1 MPTAVPLFQDR
12 YRLLRVA
19 GRGTFGRVFEAFD
32 VQAGEPRA
40 LKVVPAGAHEALLC
54 DEYEQL
60 ARLRHPSLPRV
71 FEVGRVRAALPDHG
85 LPAGAPFFAAE
96 WIAGEHA
103 DARVWDGNV
112 VDLWALLADA
122 CGALATIHAAGLVH
136 ADVAPQNLLVAEGRV
151 VLVDLGLATR
161 FADDGTPRGTP
172 AYMAPEAFAGRLDP
186 RSDLYGLAAT
196 VVRIVGG
203 RAPFDVPSLGSGV
216 RGLGELVQRIL
227 TAPTPVLHQL
237 PRGLAD
243 LLARMLARDPAARP
257 ASALAVLDELDQLAP
272 VIAPS
277 ISRHARPRV
286 GAPPAPA
293 IWPGAA
299 PWIDAVAASLAAAHA
314 VVLVV
319 GAADSGRR
327 QLVDAALA
335 RRQLD
340 EVVRGRATLPIVAGS
355 LDQVA
360 SALDVPAAASA
371 RAWLECA
378 ARAMRGARAR
388 VVVELGDDPRA
399 GELLAALARAG
410 GDHATIAIVDD
421 APAGRELSWPAVA
434 THRAPAL
441 DDAPAG
447 REPSWPAV
455 ATHRAPAV
463 DDAPAGRELSWPA
476 VATHRAPTLDVDGIA
491 SLASAMLDGTP
502 PRSWCAGL
510 LAASDGQP
518 LAAIELMRSLALTAD
533 PFGVDWSARTSAGV
547 VELRARTLRATADG
561 PQALAAAIAVCGG
574 RMRVEHALAVAR
586 AASASG
592 RFGDARVIGLG
603 DIVELERL
611 GLVRRH
617 GAPAAVEVA
626 MDRATRDAVRAV
638 FGAPALA
645 ELAGIGLAA
654 LEGTGRARELRAALL
669 ERGAR
674 DGERAAEAC
683 DVAEQLLACG
693 RADRALGLARRA
705 FATAPARAHLVAAR
719 AMAAT
724 GAYREAVDHAHA
736 ARDAGAD
743 PIEADL
749 VAARALQRAAD
760 LDAAESVLARLHAAH
775 PDHAEVAGTYAR
787 LLVTRSRYVDARS
800 VAIGAPPRK
809 GQARVV
815 TPPPRSDGIPAA
827 ISDDTVRVT
836 STRHPPASSVLGATD
851 ATPSPAD
858 STIVP
863 TTRTSLPAAAN
874 GAMATPTAVGV
885 HHNSSETVTVG
896 RHDVPLP
903 PPSNNPPSPSS
914 TSTAV
919 VGSSGDARALTGAI
933 VHGPSSPAIA
943 ASSTDNEANATHARA
958 SSPAIGLASN
968 ARPPGEATAT
978 RAAIRAPSS
987 PAIAIGSDAR
997 TDGEAT
1003 AANATVRAPSSP
1015 AIAIGSDAS
1024 TDGEATAA
1032 NATVRAPSSPT
1043 IRLASSALTD
1053 GQATATNATV
1063 HTPPSSP
1070 AIRLAADA
1078 FTDGQVT
1085 NPTVRAPSSPIA
1097 VDSDG
1102 LTGGEATA
1110 AKATVRAPSSPTITV
1125 DSDALTG
1132 GEATAAKA
1140 PVHTPSSS
1148 PAIAADSD
1156 TWTDGQA
1163 TATNATV
1170 HTPSSS
1176 PAIAADSDAR
1186 TDGQATATNPT
1197 VRAPSSPAIAVDSD
1211 ARTDG
1216 EATATNPTV
1225 RAPSSPAIAVD
1236 SDALTDGEATATKAT
1251 VRAPSSPAFAAGS
1264 DARSDGEATATKA
1277 TVRAPSSPAFAAGSD
1292 ALSDGEPETIRASSS
1307 VSASTVSATSDAPV
1321 ASSVAPAPL
1330 AGLRAESAGLAAF
1343 YLGELDEADAA
1354 FAALELG
1361 AAAANDSVTVG
1372 RALSLRGM
1380 VAQQRG
1386 QLGLASDR
1394 YREAAR
1400 RLADAGELHAAA
1412 TAELNL
1418 GTVLAERGR
1427 ASDALPRLAAAGRV
1441 FAELGATTELVAA
1454 ELNRGNALLAV
1465 GQLDD
1470 ARLAAESALARSE
1483 NTPHLRAFALLVGGD
1498 VRRRLGDDAG
1508 AVRAYRDALAIGVE
1522 RGDAHA
1528 QISAYI
1534 ALAEAGHSAGAEV
1547 DVEALCASADDR
1559 DRWTLARCRLA
1570 LRDPLDAGAALA
1582 LARQAGDVAR
1592 RAADGDRL
1600 ERAFRGHAL
1609 AAQLAAR
1616 ARADVERLPGGDATD
1631 GERSVGDAAAR
1642 ADGERSVG
1650 GAAAGRA
1657 ELVAIARTDGGQSA
1671 GDAAAGRAELVAI
1684 ARTEAERPARDAA
1697 VGRAELVAIAPTERP
1712 AGNAAAGRAELVA
1725 IARID
1730 GERSAGDAAS
1740 GRAELVTIARTEAER
1755 AHATHAALV
1764 AAAAPAFRA
1773 ALDGD
1778 GDRQALLAAVPREVA
1793 ATAPRG
1799 SDSGMRRLLA
1809 LSRRLNS
1816 EASLERILD
1825 EAIDTAIELTSAE
1838 RGFLLLRQP
1847 DGELAP
1853 VVSRNFIAGDLE
1865 GGPSVSRSIAERAAQ
1880 TGEPVVTIDA
1890 GVDERFGAAASVA
1903 ALRLRSVLAVPLR
1916 QRGTVTG
1923 CIYVDHRLRGGAFND
1938 AAAGVLGELADIAA
1952 IAIENARLADNLRR
1966 STREVAELNARLSAE
1981 LAERDAELV
1990 RVRADLPDR
1999 DRLRHRY
2006 ERIVGRSPAM
2016 VRMLDIVDRAA
2027 ATSLPVVIVGES
2039 GTGKEL
2045 VARALHDNGP
2055 RREGP
2060 FVALNCSAVPEP
2072 LLESELFG
2080 HVRGSFTGA
2089 DRDRRGLFEVA
2100 DGGTLFLDEIAD
2112 TGVAMQAKLLRVLQD
2127 GVLRRV
2133 GDAKTRRVDVRVIAA
2148 SQHPLVELVAA
2159 NRFREDL
2166 RFRLEVITV
2175 PVPALRDRD
2184 GDIPLL
2190 VERLLT
2196 HLCPDRPSPRITR
2209 AASRALGQHRWP
2221 GNVREL
2227 QNALARGL
2235 AMGGDVIDLPDLP
2248 ESIASTTG
2256 RPEPAKPTHP
2266 DDLRLRP
2273 ALAATEHAYIA
2284 AAMTR
2289 AKNNQ
2294 TVAARLLGL
2303 SRFGLQK
2310 KLRRLSDE
2318 E

>member
-1 MPTAVPLFQDR
+1 
-12 YRLLRVA
+12 
-19 GRGTFGRVFEAFD
+19 
-32 VQAGEPRA
+32 
-40 LKVVPAGAHEALLC
+40 
-54 DEYEQL
+54 
-60 ARLRHPSLPRV
+60 
-71 FEVGRVRAALPDHG
+71 
-85 LPAGAPFFAAE
+85 
-96 WIAGEHA
+96 
-103 DARVWDGNV
+103 
-112 VDLWALLADA
+112 
-122 CGALATIHAAGLVH
+122 
-136 ADVAPQNLLVAEGRV
+136 
-151 VLVDLGLATR
+151 
-161 FADDGTPRGTP
+161 
-172 AYMAPEAFAGRLDP
+172 
-186 RSDLYGLAAT
+186 
-196 VVRIVGG
+196 
-203 RAPFDVPSLGSGV
+203 
-216 RGLGELVQRIL
+216 
-227 TAPTPVLHQL
+227 
-237 PRGLAD
+237 
-243 LLARMLARDPAARP
+243 
-257 ASALAVLDELDQLAP
+257 
-272 VIAPS
+272 
-277 ISRHARPRV
+277 
-286 GAPPAPA
+286 
-293 IWPGAA
+293 
-299 PWIDAVAASLAAAHA
+299 
-314 VVLVV
+314 
-319 GAADSGRR
+319 
-327 QLVDAALA
+327 
-335 RRQLD
+335 
-340 EVVRGRATLPIVAGS
+340 
-355 LDQVA
+355 
-360 SALDVPAAASA
+360 
-371 RAWLECA
+371 
-378 ARAMRGARAR
+378 
-388 VVVELGDDPRA
+388 
-399 GELLAALARAG
+399 
-410 GDHATIAIVDD
+410 
-421 APAGRELSWPAVA
+421 
-434 THRAPAL
+434 
-441 DDAPAG
+441 
-447 REPSWPAV
+447 
-455 ATHRAPAV
+455 
-463 DDAPAGRELSWPA
+463 
-476 VATHRAPTLDVDGIA
+476 
-491 SLASAMLDGTP
+491 
-502 PRSWCAGL
+502 
-510 LAASDGQP
+510 
-518 LAAIELMRSLALTAD
+518 
-533 PFGVDWSARTSAGV
+533 
-547 VELRARTLRATADG
+547 
-561 PQALAAAIAVCGG
+561 
-574 RMRVEHALAVAR
+574 MRVEHALAVAR
-586 AASASG
+586 AASVSG

-626 MDRATRDAVRAV
+626 MDRATCDGPRGVRCA
-638 FGAPALA
+638 GAGGARRHRPRGASRGHRSRA
-645 ELAGIGLAA
+645 RAPRGA
-654 LEGTGRARELRAALL
+654 LEHAVL
-669 ERGAR
+669 

-683 DVAEQLLACG
+683 DVAEQPPRVAVH
-693 RADRALGLARRA
+693 RSSASPAAPSALTFKARPFPSR
-705 FATAPARAHLVAAR
+705 LR

-787 LLVTRSRYVDARS
+787 LLVTRSRYADARS

-815 TPPPRSDGIPAA
+815 TTPPRGDGIPAA
-827 ISDDTVRVT
+827 VSDDTVRVT
-836 STRHPPASSVLGATD
+836 STRHPTGSSALSATD

-874 GAMATPTAVGV
+874 GAMATPTAVRV
-885 HHNSSETVTVG
+885 HHGSSDTVTVG

-903 PPSNNPPSPSS
+903 PPSINPPSRSS

-919 VGSSGDARALTGAI
+919 VGSSGDPHASTGAI

-943 ASSTDNEANATHARA
+943 ASSTDNEATATHARA

-997 TDGEAT
+997 SDGEAT
-1003 AANATVRAPSSP
+1003 ATNPTIRAPSSP
-1015 AIAIGSDAS
+1015 AIAVDSDAR

-1043 IRLASSALTD
+1043 IRLASNALTD

-1078 FTDGQVT
+1078 FTDGPVT

-1132 GEATAAKA
+1132 GEATA
-1140 PVHTPSSS
+1140 
-1148 PAIAADSD
+1148 
-1156 TWTDGQA
+1156 
-1163 TATNATV
+1163 
-1170 HTPSSS
+1170 
-1176 PAIAADSDAR
+1176 
-1186 TDGQATATNPT
+1186 TNPT

-1211 ARTDG
+1211 ALTGGEATATNATVSAPSSPAIAVDSDALTDG
-1216 EATATNPTV
+1216 EATATNATV
-1225 RAPSSPAIAVD
+1225 CNPSSPAIAAGSDALTDGEATATKATVCNPSLRATGVASDALTDGVATATNATVCNPSSPAIAVD

-1251 VRAPSSPAFAAGS
+1251 VSAPSSS
-1264 DARSDGEATATKA
+1264 
-1277 TVRAPSSPAFAAGSD
+1277 AFAAGSD
-1292 ALSDGEPETIRASSS
+1292 ALSDGEPETIRASSP
-1307 VSASTVSATSDAPV
+1307 VSASTVSATSDALF

-1528 QISAYI
+1528 QISAHI
-1534 ALAEAGHSAGAEV
+1534 ALAEAGHSAGVGV

-1570 LRDPLDAGAALA
+1570 LRGPLDAGAALA

-1616 ARADVERLPGGDATD
+1616 ARADVERSPSGDAAARTD
-1631 GERSVGDAAAR
+1631 GERSVGDAA
-1642 ADGERSVG
+1642 D
-1650 GAAAGRA
+1650 
-1657 ELVAIARTDGGQSA
+1657 
-1671 GDAAAGRAELVAI
+1671 
-1684 ARTEAERPARDAA
+1684 
-1697 VGRAELVAIAPTERP
+1697 GRAELVAIAPTERP
-1712 AGNAAAGRAELVA
+1712 AGNAAIARTDGERSAETTRRAELVVIVRTDGERRAGDAAAGRAELVA
-1725 IARID
+1725 
-1730 GERSAGDAAS
+1730 
-1740 GRAELVTIARTEAER
+1740 IARTEAER

-1778 GDRQALLAAVPREVA
+1778 GDRQALLVAVPREVA
-1793 ATAPRG
+1793 AAPPSPRE

-1816 EASLERILD
+1816 EVSLERILD

-1923 CIYVDHRLRGGAFND
+1923 CIYVDHRLRGGAFDD

-2055 RREGP
+2055 RRAGP

-2227 QNALARGL
+2227 ENALARGL